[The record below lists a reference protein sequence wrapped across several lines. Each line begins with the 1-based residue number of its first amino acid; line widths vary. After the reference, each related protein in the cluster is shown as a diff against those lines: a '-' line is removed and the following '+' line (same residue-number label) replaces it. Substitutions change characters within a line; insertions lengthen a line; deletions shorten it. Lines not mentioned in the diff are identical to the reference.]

1 MQPGGETGHDGPEGT
16 LPLLTCLGC
25 DSCQEL
31 KDTSDRKLLRTV
43 CTWPEGKTCVL
54 LQAELEDLCFAVLH
68 PHEYTALRN
77 ELDSIWGL
85 QQVTDLVPV
94 QAETLLSQ
102 AMAGIKNAAEVAA
115 ATPDAPQ
122 PRLPPPSPVPRPV
135 LSTPSKERSQQADSA
150 ATAPATLVQSD
161 QQQNVQ
167 SVAGDL
173 YAHSERG
180 MVRAAAQARINPRQ
194 QKALQSGL
202 LRLSPST
209 QQRKSSGWRSTAA
222 VLEPP
227 EVASPSSGPS
237 QFSPSA
243 SPSASG
249 PPSLLKSHDDIILP
263 VSRSSNANNQ
273 SLYQS
278 QSSTSSARPASLSPE
293 ADSTQS
299 SARAVLGNAEPASG
313 SPRAAGDGPVRVI
326 RGRAPRQALAAKKAN
341 AERQKSGSKAG
352 PSGRAT
358 ADYSFLSADQQ
369 QVRCASHLASD
380 IITSGIWHHHIW
392 HHHI

>member
-1 MQPGGETGHDGPEGT
+1 MYLAHH
-16 LPLLTCLGC
+16 
-25 DSCQEL
+25 EL
-31 KDTSDRKLLRTV
+31 ESDIIIIIIIIITITV
-43 CTWPEGKTCVL
+43 IIINNNESPVL

-102 AMAGIKNAAEVAA
+102 AMAGIKTAAEIAA

-122 PRLPPPSPVPRPV
+122 PRLPPPSPVPRSV
-135 LSTPSKERSQQADSA
+135 LSTSSEELSQQAAPDSA
-150 ATAPATLVQSD
+150 AAAPATSVQSE
-161 QQQNVQ
+161 QQQSVQ

-202 LRLSPST
+202 LRLSPSV
-209 QQRKSSGWRSTAA
+209 QQRKSSGRRSTAA

-227 EVASPSSGPS
+227 EVATSSFGPS
-237 QFSPSA
+237 QSSPSASASA
-243 SPSASG
+243 SPSASV
-249 PPSLLKSHDDIILP
+249 PPSVLKSHDGIVLLL
-263 VSRSSNANNQ
+263 SRSSDAN
-273 SLYQS
+273 SHQS
-278 QSSTSSARPASLSPE
+278 QSSTSSARPAPQSPE

-299 SARAVLGNAEPASG
+299 SARAVPDNADPASSG
-313 SPRAAGDGPVRVI
+313 PRAASDGPVRVI

-352 PSGRAT
+352 SSGRAN

-369 QVRCASHLASD
+369 QVRCASRLASG
-380 IITSGIWHHHIW
+380 IITSGMWHYHIW
-392 HHHI
+392 HLASSHLAL

>member
-1 MQPGGETGHDGPEGT
+1 M
-16 LPLLTCLGC
+16 
-25 DSCQEL
+25 
-31 KDTSDRKLLRTV
+31 
-43 CTWPEGKTCVL
+43 L

-102 AMAGIKNAAEVAA
+102 AMAGIKTAAEIAA

-135 LSTPSKERSQQADSA
+135 LSTSSEERSQQAAPDSA
-150 ATAPATLVQSD
+150 ATAPATSVQSE
-161 QQQNVQ
+161 QQQSMQ

-173 YAHSERG
+173 YAHSARG

-202 LRLSPST
+202 LRLSPSV
-209 QQRKSSGWRSTAA
+209 QQRKSSGRRSAAA
-222 VLEPP
+222 VLEPL
-227 EVASPSSGPS
+227 EVATSSFGPS
-237 QFSPSA
+237 QASASA
-243 SPSASG
+243 SPSASV

-263 VSRSSNANNQ
+263 LSRSSDANSQ
-273 SLYQS
+273 SLDQS
-278 QSSTSSARPASLSPE
+278 QSSTSSAGPASLSPE

-299 SARAVLGNAEPASG
+299 SARAVRGNAEPASS
-313 SPRAAGDGPVRVI
+313 SPSAASDRPVRVI

-341 AERQKSGSKAG
+341 AERQKSGNKAG
-352 PSGRAT
+352 PSGRVT

-369 QVRCASHLASD
+369 QVRCASHLVACLLWCSHCLL
-380 IITSGIWHHHIW
+380 ILAHQQAKECGYRQAVSA
-392 HHHI
+392 